1 MNNVI
6 DLDEKRAEKILREA
20 KNLNDIESAV
30 MQPFF
35 QQYIDAISGK
45 ELAEKVVERELTK
58 SAEEQVEG

>member
-20 KNLNDIESAV
+20 KNLNDIENAV

-45 ELAEKVVERELTK
+45 ELAEKVVERELPNG
-58 SAEEQVEG
+58 SSD